1 MTKQKKYLVFG
12 MMRFLYCFRSE
23 DSQEACGTRFDIRF
37 MADSSFHEDD
47 GWTRKSHTHEHINAT
62 DSTKTLFGEF
72 ESKKVCT
79 VFKIGFEDE
88 DR

>member
-37 MADSSFHEDD
+37 MADSSFHGHD
-47 GWTRKSHTHEHINAT
+47 GWTRKSHTHEMFRT
-62 DSTKTLFGEF
+62 DSTKTTIIWGIRI
-72 ESKKVCT
+72 
-79 VFKIGFEDE
+79 KIGFEDE